1 MKEQLE
7 EKNTEMGNVI
17 TRSEEF
23 IQKNQKKIIAVI
35 CAIVAVA
42 LIIFCYYRFY
52 KQPRELKAAEAL
64 FTSENYFNAGDYQTA
79 LDGDAATPGL
89 VSVID
94 NYGSTKAGNLAK
106 YYAGIANLRL
116 GNYDAAAKYLDSY
129 SGKDLYTK
137 SLSLMAQGDA
147 KMELGNTQDAVKLYV
162 KAAETNTNELTTPTA
177 LFKAG
182 MGYMILGD
190 NAKALTYFKQIKSEY
205 PRSTEWPEID
215 KYIALAEAAK

>member
-23 IQKNQKKIIAVI
+23 IQKNQKKIIIVV

-42 LIIFCYYRFY
+42 LIIFCWFRFY
-52 KQPRELKAAEAL
+52 KQPRELKASEAI
-64 FTSENYFNAGDYQTA
+64 FAAENYFAAGDYQKA
-79 LDGDAATPGL
+79 LDGDAVTPGL
-89 VSVID
+89 LSVID
-94 NYGSTKAGNLAK
+94 NYGSTKAGNVAK

-116 GNYDAAAKYLDSY
+116 GNYEAASKYLDSY

-137 SLSLMAQGDA
+137 PLALMARGDA
-147 KMELGNTQDAVKLYV
+147 EMEMGNTQAAVKLYV

-182 MGYMILGD
+182 MGYLILGD
-190 NAKALTYFKQIKSEY
+190 NTKALENFKKVKSDY

-215 KYIALAEAAK
+215 KYIGLAEAK